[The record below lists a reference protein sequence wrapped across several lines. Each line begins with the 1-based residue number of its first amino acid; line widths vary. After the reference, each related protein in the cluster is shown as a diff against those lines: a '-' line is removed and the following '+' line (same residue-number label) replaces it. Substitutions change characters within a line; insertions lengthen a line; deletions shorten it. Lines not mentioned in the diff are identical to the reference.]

1 MIELLPE
8 TLVILGDCPSKAN
21 LSLDWKLKNVPSFKI
36 KNPGLRGKKKRYEE
50 ICQYQDYLRLT
61 CQSFKNK
68 HRIPD
73 VPAGNMVFISM
84 IIFFEY
90 KKISQKKHSG
100 LGPQDFSRDMDNAE
114 KLIYDT
120 LATAGL
126 YSDDKVI
133 VQKVVTKQVTATK
146 PRLEIVSLCHTAS
159 FSDFIKWQPHQ
170 FKKTLDRSLV
180 KLDALTGNGFLVPI
194 RAGD

>member
-21 LSLDWKLKNVPSFKI
+21 LSLDWKLKNVPSHKI
-36 KNPGLRGKKKRYEE
+36 KNPGLRGKKRRYEE
-50 ICQYQDYLRLT
+50 ICQYQDYLRLS

-73 VPAGNMVFISM
+73 IPAGDMVFISM
-84 IIFFEY
+84 ILFFEY
-90 KKISQKKHSG
+90 KKIAQKKHSG

-120 LATAGL
+120 LASAGL

-133 VQKVVTKQVTATK
+133 VQKVVTKQITATK
-146 PRLEIVSLCHTAS
+146 PRIEIVSLCHTKEL
-159 FSDFIKWQPHQ
+159 SDFMKWQTHQ
-170 FKKTLDRSLV
+170 FKRMM
-180 KLDALTGNGFLVPI
+180 GRNLVPI
-194 RAGD
+194 NSI